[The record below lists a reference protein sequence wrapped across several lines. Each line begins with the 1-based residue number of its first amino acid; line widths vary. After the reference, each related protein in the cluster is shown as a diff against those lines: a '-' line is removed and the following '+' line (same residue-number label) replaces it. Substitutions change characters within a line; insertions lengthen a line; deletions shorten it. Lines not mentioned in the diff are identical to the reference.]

1 MSADGQ
7 SVFIGGEYY
16 YLNGTPRNCIGRV
29 DATTGALHSWAVPFT
44 QIIDDAQTHKPGPNM
59 LWAILVTPTRVY
71 GGFGRVPNF
80 LQAFRLDNGNSGDT
94 VPGSKINTP
103 GNVESLALS
112 PDGTRLLAGGH
123 FGTAMLDFSACGTW
137 IHGLMNVSPATGA
150 INCDWL
156 PTIKPFRRFERA

>member
-94 VPGSKINTP
+94 LWSRGTP